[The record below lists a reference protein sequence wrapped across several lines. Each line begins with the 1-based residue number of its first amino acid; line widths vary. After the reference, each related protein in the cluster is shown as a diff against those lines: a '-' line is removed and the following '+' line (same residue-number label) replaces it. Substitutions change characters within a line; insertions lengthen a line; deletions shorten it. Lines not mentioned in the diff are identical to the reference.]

1 MKTLV
6 LGGVKSGKS
15 RYAEQLASQSPHPVT
30 VIATALALDE
40 EMRQRIA
47 QHKADRPDHWSVLE
61 VPQQLSEALQSLSS
75 ESDIKHCVIIDCLT
89 LWLSQLCSED
99 VAPPSLEQHCQMLVK
114 AVQDY
119 HGDLIMV
126 SNETNMGVIPM
137 GELSR
142 VFCDQAGLLHQALAE
157 VCDSVT
163 LVVAGLPQQLK

>member
-1 MKTLV
+1 VKTLV

-15 RYAEQLASQSPHPVT
+15 RYAEHLASQSPHPVT

-61 VPQQLSEALQSLSS
+61 VPLQLSEALQSLSG
-75 ESDIKHCVIIDCLT
+75 ESDIERCVIIDCLT
-89 LWLSQLCSED
+89 LWLSQLCNED
-99 VAPPSLEQHCQMLVK
+99 AAPQSLEQDCQMLVK
-114 AVQDY
+114 AVHDY
-119 HGDLIMV
+119 NGDLIMV
-126 SNETNMGVIPM
+126 SNEINMGVIPM

-157 VCDSVT
+157 VCDNVT
-163 LVVAGLPQQLK
+163 LVVAGLPQRLK